1 MPTRANALAVMTKA
15 PIAGAVK
22 TRLQPLLSAA
32 EAADLACALLL
43 DQLHHLRALESADLY
58 VAFTP
63 PQQEALVQRLAPA
76 PFQCFPQSEG
86 DLGMRMHNI
95 FSVLFAKEYKNV
107 VLIGA
112 DLPPVPLDYF
122 AQAYDYLDGPQ
133 PRVVLGPSRDGGYY
147 LVGLNCPMPAMFENM
162 TWSHDQVFT
171 QTVTRLADRGIET
184 RQLPSWFD
192 VDTPADLQT
201 LMTRV
206 DDAHNVSMKNT
217 LEFLRRLGRRRRR
230 EKTKPL

>member
-1 MPTRANALAVMTKA
+1 MAKA
-15 PIAGAVK
+15 PIAGTVK
-22 TRLQPLLSAA
+22 TRLQPFLSAE
-32 EAADLACALLL
+32 EAADLACALLQ
-43 DQLHHLRALESADLY
+43 DQLHHLRALETADLY

-63 PQQEALVQRLAPA
+63 LQQEAMVQRLAPA
-76 PFQCFPQSEG
+76 PFQLFPQREG
-86 DLGMRMHNI
+86 DLGARMQNI
-95 FSVLFAKEYKNV
+95 FAQLFGKGHQAI

-112 DLPPVPLDYF
+112 DLMPLPLEYF

-147 LVGLNCPMPAMFENM
+147 LVGLNRPMPAMFENM

-192 VDTPADLQT
+192 VDTPDDLQT
-201 LMTRV
+201 LMTRL
-206 DDAHNVSMKNT
+206 DDPQNVSMKNT
-217 LEFLRRLGRRRRR
+217 LNLLRRLGLRRRH
-230 EKTKPL
+230 ETTKPL

>member
-15 PIAGAVK
+15 PIAGTVK

-112 DLPPVPLDYF
+112 DLPPIPLDYF

-147 LVGLNCPMPAMFENM
+147 LVGLNC
-162 TWSHDQVFT
+162 S
-171 QTVTRLADRGIET
+171 
-184 RQLPSWFD
+184 
-192 VDTPADLQT
+192 
-201 LMTRV
+201 
-206 DDAHNVSMKNT
+206 
-217 LEFLRRLGRRRRR
+217 
-230 EKTKPL
+230 

>member
-1 MPTRANALAVMTKA
+1 MTKA

-22 TRLQPLLSAA
+22 TRLQPFLSA
-32 EAADLACALLL
+32 EDAADLARALLL
-43 DQLHHLRALESADLY
+43 DQLLHLRAMESTDLY

-63 PQQEALVQRLAPA
+63 PQQEALVQELAPA
-76 PFQCFPQSEG
+76 PFQILSQSEG

-107 VLIGA
+107 ILIGA

-122 AQAYDYLDGPQ
+122 AQAYDYLDGPE

-147 LVGLNCPMPAMFENM
+147 LVGLNRPMPAMFENM

-171 QTVTRLADRGIET
+171 QTVTKLADLGIET
-184 RQLPSWFD
+184 RQLPIWFD
-192 VDTPADLQT
+192 IDTPDDLQI

-206 DDAHNVSMKNT
+206 DDRQNVSMKNT
-217 LEFLRRLGRRRRR
+217 LKLLRRLGRRRRH
-230 EKTKPL
+230 ETTKPV